1 MQLSHWLFLRGL
13 STLPREFA
21 VGSPKFLKQEQKQAV
36 EALVSGCDVVASAD
50 IGSVID
56 EYECFGDFALK
67 Q

>member
-1 MQLSHWLFLRGL
+1 V

-21 VGSPKFLKQEQKQAV
+21 VGSPKFLKQEQKQVV

-50 IGSVID
+50 IGSDID